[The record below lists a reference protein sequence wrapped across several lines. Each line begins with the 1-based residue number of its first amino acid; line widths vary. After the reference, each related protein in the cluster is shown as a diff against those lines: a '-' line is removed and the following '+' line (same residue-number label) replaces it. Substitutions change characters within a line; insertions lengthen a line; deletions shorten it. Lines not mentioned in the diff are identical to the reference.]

1 MLESMLFFGIK
12 RANKWHMAKIIV
24 IDDEPGILRIA
35 CLALEAAGHSVV
47 AYPDGRGGI
56 EHIRREPPD
65 LLLTDIFMPEMEGLE
80 TIRQARDLQSEMPI
94 IAMSGVYFEGGDYL
108 EIAEKFGAVATL
120 KKPFRPAELLDLVAR
135 LLVQR
140 RG

>member
-1 MLESMLFFGIK
+1 
-12 RANKWHMAKIIV
+12 MAKIIV
-24 IDDEPGILRIA
+24 IDDEPDVLWIA
-35 CLALEAAGHSVV
+35 CMALESAGHSVV

-65 LLLTDIFMPEMEGLE
+65 LLITDIFMPEMEGLE

-108 EIAEKFGAVATL
+108 EIAAKFGAVATL
-120 KKPFRPAELLDLVAR
+120 KKPFRPAELLDLVTR

-140 RG
+140 PG